1 MFTKNNTMNEI
12 LNTEPVGRAAGNLF
26 PTCFM
31 ARVPVEHRDH
41 TMAQIEK
48 EETMEWGAPFL
59 ADAFLE
65 CANLIKETAE
75 TKKFKYISLWGENDD
90 VSAGDKMSHWKNGI
104 PDADLNTEEGVWLF
118 TGDPAVDNEA
128 FAHTAGSDSIP
139 PYESVGFQ
147 GKKKYLRLKTGSDP
161 LSGRRL

>member
-75 TKKFKYISLWGENDD
+75 TKKFKYISLWGESSSRTLPKQQKGRQ
-90 VSAGDKMSHWKNGI
+90 VSI
-104 PDADLNTEEGVWLF
+104 
-118 TGDPAVDNEA
+118 
-128 FAHTAGSDSIP
+128 
-139 PYESVGFQ
+139 
-147 GKKKYLRLKTGSDP
+147 
-161 LSGRRL
+161 RRYPMP

>member
-48 EETMEWGAPFL
+48 LYYGKT
-59 ADAFLE
+59 
-65 CANLIKETAE
+65 N
-75 TKKFKYISLWGENDD
+75 N
-90 VSAGDKMSHWKNGI
+90 
-104 PDADLNTEEGVWLF
+104 
-118 TGDPAVDNEA
+118 
-128 FAHTAGSDSIP
+128 
-139 PYESVGFQ
+139 SVGICS
-147 GKKKYLRLKTGSDP
+147 R
-161 LSGRRL
+161 

>member
-65 CANLIKETAE
+65 
-75 TKKFKYISLWGENDD
+75 
-90 VSAGDKMSHWKNGI
+90 
-104 PDADLNTEEGVWLF
+104 
-118 TGDPAVDNEA
+118 
-128 FAHTAGSDSIP
+128 
-139 PYESVGFQ
+139 
-147 GKKKYLRLKTGSDP
+147 
-161 LSGRRL
+161 

>member
-48 EETMEWGAPFL
+48 EETM
-59 ADAFLE
+59 
-65 CANLIKETAE
+65 
-75 TKKFKYISLWGENDD
+75 
-90 VSAGDKMSHWKNGI
+90 
-104 PDADLNTEEGVWLF
+104 
-118 TGDPAVDNEA
+118 
-128 FAHTAGSDSIP
+128 
-139 PYESVGFQ
+139 
-147 GKKKYLRLKTGSDP
+147 
-161 LSGRRL
+161 

>member
-1 MFTKNNTMNEI
+1 MNEI

-65 CANLIKETAE
+65 CARRRQRNLSTFHCGEKMMMHRQAIKC
-75 TKKFKYISLWGENDD
+75 
-90 VSAGDKMSHWKNGI
+90 H
-104 PDADLNTEEGVWLF
+104 
-118 TGDPAVDNEA
+118 TG
-128 FAHTAGSDSIP
+128 
-139 PYESVGFQ
+139 
-147 GKKKYLRLKTGSDP
+147 KTGS
-161 LSGRRL
+161 RMQI

>member
-75 TKKFKYISLWGENDD
+75 TKKFKYIPLWGENDD
-90 VSAGDKMSHWKNGI
+90 ASAGDKMSH
-104 PDADLNTEEGVWLF
+104 
-118 TGDPAVDNEA
+118 
-128 FAHTAGSDSIP
+128 
-139 PYESVGFQ
+139 
-147 GKKKYLRLKTGSDP
+147 
-161 LSGRRL
+161 

>member
-48 EETMEWGAPFL
+48 EETMEWSSGS
-59 ADAFLE
+59 
-65 CANLIKETAE
+65 CSSI
-75 TKKFKYISLWGENDD
+75 
-90 VSAGDKMSHWKNGI
+90 
-104 PDADLNTEEGVWLF
+104 
-118 TGDPAVDNEA
+118 
-128 FAHTAGSDSIP
+128 HTA
-139 PYESVGFQ
+139 
-147 GKKKYLRLKTGSDP
+147 
-161 LSGRRL
+161 SGCRRRT

>member
-1 MFTKNNTMNEI
+1 MNEI

-59 ADAFLE
+59 ADAF
-65 CANLIKETAE
+65 
-75 TKKFKYISLWGENDD
+75 
-90 VSAGDKMSHWKNGI
+90 
-104 PDADLNTEEGVWLF
+104 
-118 TGDPAVDNEA
+118 
-128 FAHTAGSDSIP
+128 
-139 PYESVGFQ
+139 
-147 GKKKYLRLKTGSDP
+147 
-161 LSGRRL
+161 

>member
-65 CANLIKETAE
+65 CANP
-75 TKKFKYISLWGENDD
+75 
-90 VSAGDKMSHWKNGI
+90 VSYTHLVRSRWW
-104 PDADLNTEEGVWLF
+104 ADTE
-118 TGDPAVDNEA
+118 
-128 FAHTAGSDSIP
+128 
-139 PYESVGFQ
+139 
-147 GKKKYLRLKTGSDP
+147 LRA
-161 LSGRRL
+161 RLARFWRI

>member
-1 MFTKNNTMNEI
+1 MFTKNNNMNEI

-75 TKKFKYISLWGENDD
+75 TKKFKYIPLWGDQ
-90 VSAGDKMSHWKNGI
+90 
-104 PDADLNTEEGVWLF
+104 L
-118 TGDPAVDNEA
+118 
-128 FAHTAGSDSIP
+128 
-139 PYESVGFQ
+139 
-147 GKKKYLRLKTGSDP
+147 
-161 LSGRRL
+161 

>member
-75 TKKFKYISLWGENDD
+75 TKKFKYIPLWGE
-90 VSAGDKMSHWKNGI
+90 KMMMHRQAIKCH
-104 PDADLNTEEGVWLF
+104 
-118 TGDPAVDNEA
+118 TG
-128 FAHTAGSDSIP
+128 
-139 PYESVGFQ
+139 
-147 GKKKYLRLKTGSDP
+147 KTGS
-161 LSGRRL
+161 RMQI